1 VHKDVGNAATQL
13 GAFHAFWSF
22 QHRASSTAAQL
33 GVFHALWSFQET
45 TVTHGWQHQCSSG
58 RLAMEG
64 LEDTD
69 VEDVVA
75 RALWQLK
82 TIGNGVDT
90 LLNLER
96 LGVAQA

>member
-1 VHKDVGNAATQL
+1 
-13 GAFHAFWSF
+13 
-22 QHRASSTAAQL
+22 
-33 GVFHALWSFQET
+33 
-45 TVTHGWQHQCSSG
+45 
-58 RLAMEG
+58 MEG

>member
-1 VHKDVGNAATQL
+1 
-13 GAFHAFWSF
+13 
-22 QHRASSTAAQL
+22 
-33 GVFHALWSFQET
+33 
-45 TVTHGWQHQCSSG
+45 
-58 RLAMEG
+58 MEG

-82 TIGNGVDT
+82 IIGNGVDT